1 MRRTRILLIVGFGA
15 FVFLGITL
23 MLARALSATGT
34 ERSKVLEIVEAQ
46 ARGDAKAVLSRTPAC
61 AREPA
66 CVASTDAFVA
76 KLRQPGAIA
85 ILQYRPSVQ
94 MPLTDAVGTGRVA
107 WRAGAN
113 GFPVVQCVRVRRDG
127 PLTGAAVDVLSIS
140 APIGREAGC
149 PP

>member
-1 MRRTRILLIVGFGA
+1 VRRTRILILVGFGG

-34 ERSKVLEIVEAQ
+34 ERSRVVEIVQAQ
-46 ARGDAKAVLSRTPAC
+46 ARGDARAVLERIPAC

-66 CVASTDAFVA
+66 CVSSTESFVA
-76 KLRQPGAIA
+76 KLQHSGNIA

-94 MPLTDAVGTGRVA
+94 MPLTRAVGTGRVA
-107 WRAGAN
+107 WRAGTD

-140 APIGREAGC
+140 APIGREASC